1 MSIHRRSRKATRQSS
16 QANARTRLT
25 FYHRTF
31 RFESLEDRR
40 MLANVTVTTLTDSI
54 DFNDGKTSL
63 REAIFATN
71 TVPGADTIDF
81 APAQTANG
89 AATILLTH
97 GELKIADTLTIT
109 GPGAALL
116 SIDASGS
123 DPTPGV
129 SDLKGTSIFNI
140 NDQNWNAQFIVSVSG
155 MRITGGDQ
163 DTGAITSAE
172 DLRLAD
178 VIVERNTG
186 ANYIVGTGKLTVDRS
201 HIVSNTLV
209 GTHGRNS
216 AITAN
221 GLAVRDSEIS
231 DNAGSG
237 IDAGGADVFIWG
249 TTIANNAGTG
259 VALWGKN
266 AEVTNST
273 ISGNVSEY
281 GGLWCRDRTLTS
293 LLIEGCTIVD
303 NVGAY
308 PLGGGGAFVQ
318 MRSGTAVIKD
328 SSFLNNRGIW
338 GGGMMLSGSAQI
350 VNCQFRGNAA
360 SYGNGGGLAVGFSS
374 NGAIDISETTFR
386 ENTAIGSGGA
396 ISADIGSNG
405 VLNLTDVSVI
415 ENTGHGDGGGIAI
428 LGGWQAVIQRS
439 TIEENHTHGDGGGAL
454 VSGQSLL
461 RVEDSTLA
469 QNTADHFGGA
479 LAFRNGKDATI
490 SQATI
495 SQNSAGIDGGGIM
508 FGGISNTIA
517 NSTISLNS
525 SPRAGGISVNN
536 ASNLVM
542 SHTIVAG
549 NMLVSGA
556 HDFNAATGTPN
567 VSFSLIGS
575 NAGNGLTPAPVGS
588 PDSHG
593 NLIGDSTTG
602 SLIDPKLGPL
612 ADNGGPT
619 KTHAL
624 LAGSPAINSGDLSAV
639 AGANG
644 VPLYDQR
651 GEPYGRVFNGRI
663 DIGAFEYQQASDL
676 NLVVDTLS
684 DESDGN
690 HSHGNLSL
698 REAVQL
704 ANTYPSN
711 DTIRFDPALT
721 AGGPAAI
728 LLTHGDLKISSSVT
742 IIGAGADL
750 LTIDASG
757 NDPTPSVND
766 GKGSRVFNIDDG
778 KSFSNSDVT
787 LVALTL
793 TGGDVSAGGA
803 ILSLENLNL
812 VDSAVSGNCA
822 LVGGGVY
829 LGRLPSRGGN
839 LTLTRSV
846 IQNNSASDR
855 GGGIFANSSAS
866 ALTILDSQFLEN
878 TAGGDGGGLYCSG
891 TVTITRSVI
900 QNNSAGRSGGGV
912 HTNLPTYVLTIF
924 DSQFLD
930 NIAERDGGGIYS
942 NGFLGEVAVTDSV
955 FSKNRAGGDGGGML
969 VTGGVTTI
977 NSTSVRDNYAGR
989 SGGGVAAWG
998 SVIISDSSIV
1008 GNSANG
1014 GGPSAGVQG
1023 GGGISAGSFVITNTT
1038 ISGNSSKG
1046 LGGGIFGAGDITD
1059 CTITNNS
1066 AGSSGG
1072 GIQAGIGK
1080 LTVSHSAIGN
1090 NLAVGGGGIS
1100 SSGALIVVDS
1110 AISGN
1115 AANGSPG
1122 SLYLRNGGGIWCNGK
1137 LSVASTTISGNSSKY
1152 DGGGIWA
1159 GAKANVTITDSTISE
1174 NLASVGAGFWLT
1186 SSATISLS
1194 TVARNNAQILGGG
1207 LFVQDGTL
1215 QLQNSI
1221 VSENRSS
1228 AGPDVTGLIGTTIA
1242 ARYSLIGWNA
1252 SSGLVEAPVGF
1263 PDANGNLIGGP
1274 LHGAIYA
1281 GLGNLSDNGGI
1292 ILPDGSP
1299 IFTIPLGLGSPAIN
1313 AGDPAALAGV
1323 SGVPVHDQ
1331 RGVQFI
1337 RVYGERLDIG
1347 AFESQPADRILGDF
1361 NRDGM
1366 VDSSDYVLYRKQLGQ
1381 TVPAGT
1387 GADANGD
1394 GVVNDADYLVWKA
1407 NFGVLHSELPREAVA
1422 SSAVVLGEE
1431 ITVTPA
1437 DQPVM
1442 LPQPEPPHDLGP
1454 QSVVPKATSFW
1465 SRHQQRTVQKQ
1476 GHVLL
1481 RPSSLSQIAVDAHR
1495 LDLAIEAWSGFDRA
1509 VKRGRVNFGDERRD
1523 AADCMQSESEEE
1535 TPLARA
1541 IDAAFTAL

>member
-1 MSIHRRSRKATRQSS
+1 MSKRNHSRKPSRRKSA
-16 QANARTRLT
+16 ARTQSQPSLYRRRLR
-25 FYHRTF
+25 Y
-31 RFESLEDRR
+31 EPLEDRR
-40 MLANVTVTTLTDSI
+40 LLAVVTVTTLADTI
-54 DFNDGKTSL
+54 DFNDGQTSL

-81 APAQTANG
+81 APSLTAG
-89 AATILLTH
+89 APASLVLTQGQLTISDALTISGPSADLLTI
-97 GELKIADTLTIT
+97 K
-109 GPGAALL
+109 PG
-116 SIDASGS
+116 SSG
-123 DPTPGV
+123 T
-129 SDLKGTSIFNI
+129 IFNI
-140 NDQNWNAQFIVSVSG
+140 SDGSAALIDVGLSGLALIGTSTSPFPTADHAITTAENLTVTDCVISDNKSSAGGAAIHSGLPSSLTIVGCTISNNTSL
-155 MRITGGDQ
+155 Q
-163 DTGAITSAE
+163 DGGAIYKQSGSLAIENSKLDGNTSRFNGGAIWAGS
-172 DLRLAD
+172 AD
-178 VIVERNTG
+178 VIVT
-186 ANYIVGTGKLTVDRS
+186 
-201 HIVSNTLV
+201 
-209 GTHGRNS
+209 NS
-216 AITAN
+216 AINNNTAGLGGGGAIYALRGSLSVTASTISANSAGDGGGIYGLYVDPISLTDTIISANSGVGPDRGPGPGGIGGGVFCGSGSLVITRCTISGNSVKHNSVPLAN
-221 GLAVRDSEIS
+221 GIGGGVYAEGITMVDSTVS
-231 DNAGSG
+231 GNMAGSG
-237 IDAGGADVFIWG
+237 GAIWIQSG
-249 TTIANNAGTG
+249 SSDISNC
-259 VALWGKN
+259 
-266 AEVTNST
+266 T
-273 ISGNVSEY
+273 ISGNVGVDES
-281 GGLWCRDRTLTS
+281 GAVHNQLGMLTIRS
-293 LLIEGCTIVD
+293 STITA
-303 NVGAY
+303 NTSPAAY
-308 PLGGGGAFVQ
+308 PGAVVT
-318 MRSGTAVIKD
+318 R
-328 SSFLNNRGIW
+328 
-338 GGGMMLSGSAQI
+338 
-350 VNCQFRGNAA
+350 
-360 SYGNGGGLAVGFSS
+360 
-374 NGAIDISETTFR
+374 
-386 ENTAIGSGGA
+386 
-396 ISADIGSNG
+396 
-405 VLNLTDVSVI
+405 
-415 ENTGHGDGGGIAI
+415 GDGA
-428 LGGWQAVIQRS
+428 
-439 TIEENHTHGDGGGAL
+439 
-454 VSGQSLL
+454 
-461 RVEDSTLA
+461 
-469 QNTADHFGGA
+469 
-479 LAFRNGKDATI
+479 GKTQI
-490 SQATI
+490 Y
-495 SQNSAGIDGGGIM
+495 
-508 FGGISNTIA
+508 
-517 NSTISLNS
+517 S
-525 SPRAGGISVNN
+525 S
-536 ASNLVM
+536 
-542 SHTIVAG
+542 IVAG
-549 NMLVSGA
+549 NVNGDVVFIKGA
-556 HDFNAATGTPN
+556 NLFA
-567 VSFSLIGS
+567 SLGY
-575 NAGNGLTPAPVGS
+575 
-588 PDSHG
+588 
-593 NLIGDSTTG
+593 NLIGTG
-602 SLIDPKLGPL
+602 NAVSSFNQPGDQTGVLDPLLGPL

-619 KTHAL
+619 QTHAL
-624 LAGSPAINSGDLSAV
+624 LAGSPAINAGDLSAV
-639 AGANG
+639 AGSNG

-663 DIGAFEYQQASDL
+663 DIGAFEYQQVSDL

-684 DESDGN
+684 DETDGN
-690 HSHGNLSL
+690 YSHGNLSL
-698 REAVQL
+698 REAILL

-787 LVALTL
+787 LVGLTL

-803 ILSLENLNL
+803 ILSFENLNL

-846 IQNNSASDR
+846 IQNNSASGR

-900 QNNSAGRSGGGV
+900 QNNSAGDRGGGV
-912 HTNLPTYVLTIF
+912 YTNLPTYVLTIF

-930 NIAERDGGGIYS
+930 NIAGRDGGGLYS

-969 VTGGVTTI
+969 VTGGATII

-989 SGGGVAAWG
+989 SGGGVAAWD
-998 SVIISDSSIV
+998 SVIVSDSSIV

-1046 LGGGIFGAGDITD
+1046 LGGGIFGSGDITD

-1080 LTVSHSAIGN
+1080 LTVSHSAIRN

-1122 SLYLRNGGGIWCNGK
+1122 SLYSRNGGGIWCNGK
-1137 LSVASTTISGNSSKY
+1137 LSVAGTTISGNSSKY

-1174 NLASVGAGFWLT
+1174 NLASVGAGFWLM

-1228 AGPDVTGLIGTTIA
+1228 AEPDVTGLIGTTIA

-1313 AGDPAALAGV
+1313 AGDPAAMAGV

-1407 NFGVLHSELPREAVA
+1407 NFGVPHSELPQEVVA

-1437 DQPVM
+1437 EQPVM

-1454 QSVVPKATSFW
+1454 QSVMPKATSFW
-1465 SRHQQRTVQKQ
+1465 SGHQQSTVQKQ

-1481 RPSSLSQIAVDAHR
+1481 RPSSSSQIAADAHR
-1495 LDLAIEAWSGFDRA
+1495 LDIAIEAWNGFDRA
-1509 VKRGRVNFGDERRD
+1509 ARRSSIDVVDEWRGASDSARGSSED
-1523 AADCMQSESEEE
+1523 ATS
-1535 TPLARA
+1535 LAA
-1541 IDAAFTAL
+1541 SIDAAFTAI